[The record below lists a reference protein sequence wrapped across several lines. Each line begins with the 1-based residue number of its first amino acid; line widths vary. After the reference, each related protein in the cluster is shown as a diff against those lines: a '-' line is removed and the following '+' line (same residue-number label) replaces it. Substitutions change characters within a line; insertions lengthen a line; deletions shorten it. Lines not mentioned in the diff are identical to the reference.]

1 MELRDIEYFAVVAE
15 HRHLGRAAEALGLT
29 QPALSK
35 SIRRLERTMSAKL
48 VTRTPKGVELTPEGH
63 VLLARVSQLRLTLTD
78 VAREMAQVS
87 AGRAGQLRVG
97 ASPGVVDDFV
107 SRACNAL
114 SEEAPDATLTVVV
127 TANDV
132 LLPSLRKGELDLI
145 VSGIPV
151 VPFDDLVYE
160 HLFDDNAVVIAS
172 SAHRLARKNR
182 VTLADLASE
191 RWAVMEI
198 DPQQWTAMRFRID
211 QLGGLTQRAIAL
223 RTSYL
228 PLRDWMV
235 ARSNLIS
242 MGTRRYLGQI
252 SPELGLVELAVEE
265 LKQTRRVGVS
275 YRKGAYVSPLA
286 GRFVELLKASVPPT
300 CATMLQGLCE
310 RVSRGRK

>member
-1 MELRDIEYFAVVAE
+1 
-15 HRHLGRAAEALGLT
+15 
-29 QPALSK
+29 
-35 SIRRLERTMSAKL
+35 
-48 VTRTPKGVELTPEGH
+48 
-63 VLLARVSQLRLTLTD
+63 
-78 VAREMAQVS
+78 
-87 AGRAGQLRVG
+87 
-97 ASPGVVDDFV
+97 
-107 SRACNAL
+107 
-114 SEEAPDATLTVVV
+114 
-127 TANDV
+127 
-132 LLPSLRKGELDLI
+132 
-145 VSGIPV
+145 
-151 VPFDDLVYE
+151 
-160 HLFDDNAVVIAS
+160 
-172 SAHRLARKNR
+172 
-182 VTLADLASE
+182 
-191 RWAVMEI
+191 
-198 DPQQWTAMRFRID
+198 MRFRID